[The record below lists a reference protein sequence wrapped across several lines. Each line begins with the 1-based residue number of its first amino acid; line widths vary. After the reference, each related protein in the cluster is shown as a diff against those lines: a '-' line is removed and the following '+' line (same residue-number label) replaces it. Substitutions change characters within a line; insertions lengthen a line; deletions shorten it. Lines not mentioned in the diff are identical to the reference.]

1 MPLDEFDLIK
11 KYFDIG
17 TIKNTSVVLGPG
29 DDCAILAPL
38 DGKEICLSTDT
49 MNEDVHF
56 LSFLPGSVIASR
68 VVAANLSDLAAMG
81 ADPYACLLAVTL
93 NEVNENWLDQFSAA
107 IFSILKDHSCPLI
120 GGNVSKGQKLSI
132 TMTVLGSIP
141 VGKAIVRSG
150 ARTGDGVYVTG
161 SLGDAKGGLEMLRS
175 GKKQDYLVSR
185 YCHPTP
191 RILEGMAL
199 RELASSMI
207 DVSDGLLADLGH
219 ICSASHLGAEL
230 DINSLPISSYL
241 KEEVGEELAYR
252 FALSDSDDYELCF
265 TIPKRLED
273 EMKRLDWSS
282 LVPFTK
288 IGTMI
293 PDKNIKVL
301 SEDGSIIE
309 IEQLGYKHF

>member
-11 KYFDIG
+11 KYFDTG
-17 TIKNTSVVLGPG
+17 TIKNTNVVLGPG

-38 DGKEICLSTDT
+38 DGQQICLSTDT
-49 MNEDVHF
+49 ISEDIHF
-56 LSFLPGSVIASR
+56 LSSLSGGVIASR
-68 VVAANLSDLAAMG
+68 AVAANLSDLAAMG

-93 NEVNENWLDQFSAA
+93 NEVNENWLDQFSDT
-107 IFSILKDHSCPLI
+107 IFSILQRYSCPLI
-120 GGNVSKGQKLSI
+120 GGNVSKGPKLSI
-132 TMTVLGSIP
+132 TMTVLGTIP
-141 VGKAIVRSG
+141 SGKAIVRSG
-150 ARTGDGVYVTG
+150 ARTGDGIYVTG
-161 SLGDAKGGLEMLRS
+161 ALGDAKGGLEVLRS

-191 RILEGMAL
+191 RIEEGRAL

-219 ICSASHLGAEL
+219 LCSASNLGAEL
-230 DINSLPISSYL
+230 DISSLPISSHL
-241 KEEVGEELAYR
+241 KEEVGEELAYK

-265 TIPKRLED
+265 TIPKRLEG
-273 EMKRLDWSS
+273 EMKRPDRIS
-282 LVPFTK
+282 LAPVTK

-293 PDKNIKVL
+293 PGNNIKVL
-301 SEDGSIIE
+301 SEDGSTIE

>member
-11 KYFDIG
+11 KYFDTG

-38 DGKEICLSTDT
+38 DGQEICLSTDT

-56 LSFLPGSVIASR
+56 LSSLPGSVIASR

-175 GKKQDYLVSR
+175 GRKKDYLVSR

-199 RELASSMI
+199 R
-207 DVSDGLLADLGH
+207 
-219 ICSASHLGAEL
+219 
-230 DINSLPISSYL
+230 
-241 KEEVGEELAYR
+241 
-252 FALSDSDDYELCF
+252 
-265 TIPKRLED
+265 
-273 EMKRLDWSS
+273 
-282 LVPFTK
+282 
-288 IGTMI
+288 
-293 PDKNIKVL
+293 
-301 SEDGSIIE
+301 
-309 IEQLGYKHF
+309 